1 MKIKDVIVHEGV
13 GDWLKSTGRELG
25 GAAKQI
31 GKDLAG
37 GRGATTDKEFYR
49 NMANR
54 FQTGRGIVPPRG
66 SVYVVKNPADNQTYF
81 KSYQDKWYK
90 QDPANPEV
98 FNISQEVKDSSK
110 LDDLLFS
117 ADKDKITVDVT
128 PGPNSSTFFRDTGRE
143 TDTAPTPTAPAPQAG
158 QQANTNTGGWVDLP
172 GGVQLLPGGA
182 SNPTFAKYN
191 KQVYRLT
198 TDDRWVD
205 VRDKPISQ
213 TMTALL
219 NHALSQT

>member
-1 MKIKDVIVHEGV
+1 MKINEVVEGF
-13 GDWLKSTGRELG
+13 GNILK
-25 GAAKQI
+25 GAAKQV
-31 GKDLAG
+31 GKDLTG
-37 GRGATTDKEFYR
+37 GRSATNSRDFYT
-49 NMANR
+49 NMASR

-90 QDPANPEV
+90 QDPANPDV
-98 FNISQEVKDSSK
+98 FNTSQEIKNASR
-110 LDDLLFS
+110 LEDLLFS
-117 ADKDKITVDVT
+117 ADKDKITVDVS
-128 PGPNSSTFFRDTGRE
+128 PGPNASTFFRDT
-143 TDTAPTPTAPAPQAG
+143 DQAAPATPASPAPQAAP
-158 QQANTNTGGWVDLP
+158 QTNAGGWVDMP
-172 GGVQLLPGGA
+172 GGIQILPAGE
-182 SNPTFAKYN
+182 NRPTFARYN